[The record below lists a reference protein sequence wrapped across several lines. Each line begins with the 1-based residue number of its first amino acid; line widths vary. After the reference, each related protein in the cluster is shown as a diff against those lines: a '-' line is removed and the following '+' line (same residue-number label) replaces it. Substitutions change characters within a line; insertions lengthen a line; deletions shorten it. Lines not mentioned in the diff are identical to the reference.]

1 MGHHSKSILDFT
13 ARERERVS
21 YILMMML
28 AMKSLSPRIILP
40 AIATSSIFITK
51 RFLRKAPYRKL
62 PVPKF
67 EKRLDVAILGHVN
80 VGKSVLLNTLIEDKI
95 AATSRKRHTT
105 RFEILGV
112 FNHRNV
118 QLVFYD
124 TPGYLKKSASMKN
137 DTKKL
142 RDVAEATVGKA
153 DVVLLVVDASLPLTD
168 TYKDAFTDMA
178 RLAISNAKIEIVLVL
193 NKVDLVNPKTQLL
206 NLTYELVSLINYV
219 KLGPEKAHLATLD
232 TTTFMISAMQDDGVI
247 DLKNYLISIA
257 EVKPWVIPRGK
268 GSTALTMEQRVE
280 QIVLEMLLDN
290 CHDELPYIADI
301 SCISIVPMTLTRM
314 QIDVTIKVDTSAQ
327 QRILLGHQ
335 GRTMVKVRQSAVEVL
350 EKIVK
355 KQVILYL
362 WIRLRGDKEGAG
374 GGGGL
379 GYTKPSLG
387 H

>member
-1 MGHHSKSILDFT
+1 MFVLNSSIQANLPLVYCCYKRAT
-13 ARERERVS
+13 TT
-21 YILMMML
+21 ML
-28 AMKSLSPRIILP
+28 NTMKLFPRSIQSISLS
-40 AIATSSIFITK
+40 SSIQITK
-51 RFLRKAPYRKL
+51 RYLRKAPYRKL

-67 EKRLDVAILGHVN
+67 EKRLDIAILGHVN

-137 DTKKL
+137 DTRNL
-142 RDVAEATVGKA
+142 RDIAEATVGKA
-153 DVVLLVVDASLPLTD
+153 DIVLLVVDASLPLTD

-178 RLAISNAKIEIVLVL
+178 RLALANAKIEIILVL

-206 NLTYELVSLINYV
+206 NITFELVSLINYV
-219 KLGPEKAHLATLD
+219 KLGPEKAHLAKLD

-247 DLKNYLISIA
+247 DLKNYLISVA
-257 EVKPWVIPRGK
+257 EIKPWVIPRGK
-268 GSTALTMEQRVE
+268 GSTSLTIEQRVE

-290 CHDELPYIADI
+290 CHDELPYIAEI
-301 SCISIVPMTLTRM
+301 SCTSITAITQTRM
-314 QIDVTIKVDTSAQ
+314 QVDVTIKVDTSAQ

-335 GRTMVKVRQSAVEVL
+335 GRTMVKVRQAAVEVL
-350 EKIVK
+350 EKIFK

-362 WIRLRGDKEGAG
+362 WIRLRGDKDG
-374 GGGGL
+374 GI
-379 GYTKPSLG
+379 YSKPVG
-387 H
+387 I